1 MYLEDVG
8 TDGRAAPILILIL
21 ILILLQEFEQRLE
34 IALKSPSPKPSS
46 LRRSMRCGSVIA
58 GVIKTR

>member
-8 TDGRAAPILILIL
+8 TDGRAAPIL

>member
-8 TDGRAAPILILIL
+8 TDGRAAP

>member
-1 MYLEDVG
+1 VYLEDVG
-8 TDGRAAPILILIL
+8 TDGRAAPNLIL